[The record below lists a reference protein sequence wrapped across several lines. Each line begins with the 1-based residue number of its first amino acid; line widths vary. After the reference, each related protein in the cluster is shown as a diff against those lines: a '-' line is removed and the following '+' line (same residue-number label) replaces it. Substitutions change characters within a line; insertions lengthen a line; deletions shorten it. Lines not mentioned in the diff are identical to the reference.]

1 MKSVRNL
8 TFNGMQEMINIVL
21 LLILGLVSD
30 VITLFHPWKSYGAF
44 DFNPKTISQHIRK
57 NLDK

>member
-1 MKSVRNL
+1 
-8 TFNGMQEMINIVL
+8 MIYIIL
-21 LLILGLVSD
+21 LLILGLVSE
-30 VITLFHPWKSYGAF
+30 VITVFHPWKSYSAF